1 MSTLPTIR
9 RVALYARVST
19 RDKDQDPEVQ
29 LVSMREYA
37 AARGWG
43 MGEYVDYAPAGDLHH
58 RIAWR
63 QLLKDAKQRRI
74 DLLMVWKLDR
84 AFRSVIDAV
93 NTLDL
98 LDHHG
103 VGFFALTQPELDTTS
118 PTGRLVFHILSAVA
132 EMERSLIAGRVREG
146 MRLAA
151 AKGAKI
157 GRPKVTDDPRFIKAW
172 PAVRAEVFAGRLSQR
187 QAAAKLRIG
196 QATFKRLLDADGEAH
211 QKGVA

>member
-1 MSTLPTIR
+1 MSMSPTVR

-37 AARGWG
+37 ATRGWEVI
-43 MGEYVDYAPAGDLHH
+43 EYVDQAPAGDL
-58 RIAWR
+58 RRRVAWR
-63 QLLKDAKQRRI
+63 RLLNHAKQRRI

-93 NTLDL
+93 NTLDA

-118 PTGRLVFHILSAVA
+118 PTGRLVFYILAAVA
-132 EMERSLIAGRVREG
+132 EMERDLIAARVKEG
-146 MRLAA
+146 MRVAA
-151 AKGAKI
+151 AKGVKI
-157 GRPKVTDDPRFIKAW
+157 GRPRVTDDPKFINAW
-172 PAVRAEVFAGRLSQR
+172 PSIRAEVLAGRLTRR
-187 QAAAKLRIG
+187 QAATKLRIG
-196 QATFKRLLDADGEAH
+196 QTTLKRLLDAEVDPH
-211 QKGVA
+211 QKGVG